1 MRRCGQGPPGLLDDD
16 TASEVQQIQL
26 GRPRAVHVFGIRA
39 SEFKREFWS
48 GRRPITGSSTSPG
61 GRSAFSPSYAAPSP
75 TVEAHQPIPSR
86 RERVPAT
93 VEAMGK
99 ELRIELDD
107 EHYERL
113 TRAARER
120 HEDPTVYA
128 ERVLTQELNRGRFLE
143 GSALFLST
151 PGVREEFAGRFG
163 PKPGAAASAA

>member
-1 MRRCGQGPPGLLDDD
+1 
-16 TASEVQQIQL
+16 
-26 GRPRAVHVFGIRA
+26 
-39 SEFKREFWS
+39 
-48 GRRPITGSSTSPG
+48 
-61 GRSAFSPSYAAPSP
+61 
-75 TVEAHQPIPSR
+75 
-86 RERVPAT
+86 
-93 VEAMGK
+93 MGK

-128 ERVLTQELNRGRFLE
+128 ERILTQELNRGRFLE